1 MQAALIII
9 LTVFVAVLTYLLV
22 VRVRREGR
30 SHVTLGQDDLE
41 PFEKLIKA
49 SIVEGDIQATAAHVS
64 QMLREQFGC
73 DKIIFLRRHGRLLE
87 LSYYHG
93 LTDCNRRA
101 FQVRY
106 TVGLVEALRARVLPD
121 TIDQLSDVLPR
132 KALESLRQ
140 CGCDFYFP
148 ILWRD
153 HVYGLYFMAGNDAI
167 RSPAFRLIIASMA
180 HTLSATYHVK
190 WQEQKYGRLKEQA
203 RSVLASRRQRFETV
217 ATSMGLLKLVRHRDS
232 ETLIGKI
239 VDEVKKDLDLER
251 CTLLYGNTASDE
263 PVRLLGDGSKLR
275 IEPPTR
281 NLLDRLLLR
290 LESSEGALEIAHLGD
305 SDQDL
310 SEFGERLS
318 QAGLHYLLPFKLTD
332 RRPALFVWNDKRP
345 AAEIASHLIRH
356 RLSAADLMANA
367 ESFEEVESLSYTDNL
382 TGLANQ
388 RYFVRRL
395 DEEIDRARRYSR
407 SLALIIFDIDEL
419 KGINDRYG
427 HQAGDQVLR
436 QMGSILGN
444 SIRSID
450 VVARYGGDEFC
461 IIMPE
466 SDRATCARF
475 MQRLQQKIA
484 GSRFHLDQ
492 IETEVTCTVSLGG
505 GIFPDN
511 AENPEQLIYAADMA
525 LLKAKESGRN
535 RSFVFS

>member
-1 MQAALIII
+1 MQTALIII
-9 LTVFVAVLTYLLV
+9 LAVLVALLAYLLI
-22 VRVRREGR
+22 VRVRRERR
-30 SHVTLGQDDLE
+30 SLRDLSPSDIE

-49 SIVEGDIQATAAHVS
+49 SIVEGDIQTVATHVS
-64 QMLREQFGC
+64 KMLRDQFGC

-93 LTDCNRRA
+93 LNDCNRRA
-101 FQVRY
+101 LQIRC
-106 TVGLVEALRARVLPD
+106 TDGLVEALRMRILPD
-121 TIDQLSDVLPR
+121 SIDQLSGVLSR

-140 CGCDFYFP
+140 CGCDLYFP

-153 HVYGLYFMAGNDAI
+153 QVYGLYFLAGNDAI

-190 WQEQKYGRLKEQA
+190 WQEQKYGRLQEQVQSALA
-203 RSVLASRRQRFETV
+203 RRKPGTETLATP
-217 ATSMGLLKLVRHRDS
+217 MGLLKLVRHRDS

-239 VDEVKKDLDLER
+239 LDEVKKDLDLER
-251 CTLLYGNTASDE
+251 CTLLYANTETDE
-263 PVRLLGDGSKLR
+263 SVRLLGDASGFR

-281 NLLDRLLLR
+281 DLLGRLLSR
-290 LESSEGALEIAHLGD
+290 LESEGTFEIARLGD
-305 SDQDL
+305 IDQSL
-310 SEFGERLS
+310 SEFTERLS
-318 QAGLHYLLPFKLTD
+318 QAGLLYLLPFKLTD
-332 RRPALFVWNDKRP
+332 RRPGLFAWSDKRSP
-345 AAEIASHLIRH
+345 AEIVTQLTRH
-356 RLSAADLMANA
+356 RLGAAELMANA

-382 TGLANQ
+382 TGLVNQ
-388 RYFVRRL
+388 RYFMRRL

-419 KGINDRYG
+419 KSINDRYG
-427 HQAGDQVLR
+427 HQAGDQVLM
-436 QMGSILGN
+436 QMGATLGD

-475 MQRLQQKIA
+475 MQRLKQKIA
-484 GSRFHLDQ
+484 SSRFRLNQLDK
-492 IETEVTCTVSLGG
+492 EVTCTVSLGG
-505 GIFPDN
+505 AVFPDN
-511 AENPEQLIYAADMA
+511 AENAEQLIYAADMA

-535 RSFVFS
+535 RSFVSS

>member
-1 MQAALIII
+1 MQTALIII
-9 LTVFVAVLTYLLV
+9 LLVLVTLLTFLLA
-22 VRVRREGR
+22 VRVRREKK
-30 SHVTLGQDDLE
+30 SLPALGEADLE

-49 SIVEGDIQATAAHVS
+49 SIAEGDIQGTATHVTK
-64 QMLREQFGC
+64 MLRDQFGC
-73 DKIIFLRRHGRLLE
+73 EKIIFLRSHGRLLE

-93 LTDCNRRA
+93 LADCNRRA
-101 FQVRY
+101 FQMRY
-106 TVGLVEALRARVLPD
+106 TGGLVEMLRTHVLPD
-121 TIDQLSDVLPR
+121 TIDQLGDVLPR
-132 KALESLRQ
+132 KTAESLRQ

-153 HVYGLYFMAGNDAI
+153 HVYGLYFLAGNDAI
-167 RSPAFRLIIASMA
+167 RSPAFRLMIASMA
-180 HTLSATYHVK
+180 HLLSATYHVN
-190 WQEQKYGRLKEQA
+190 WQEQKCGRLQEQVQSA
-203 RSVLASRRQRFETV
+203 LANRKQRTETV

-251 CTLLYGNTASDE
+251 CTLLYANAASDE
-263 PVRLLGDGSKLR
+263 SVRLLGDGPRLR
-275 IEPPTR
+275 IQPPPR
-281 NLLDRLLLR
+281 ELLDRLLSR
-290 LESSEGALEIAHLGD
+290 LDSEGTLEIERLCD
-305 SDQDL
+305 LDQSF

-318 QAGLHYLLPFKLTD
+318 QAGLHYFFPFKLTD
-332 RRPALFVWNDKRP
+332 HRVGLFAWGDKRP
-345 AAEIASHLIRH
+345 PAEIAARLARH
-356 RLSAADLMANA
+356 RLGAVDLMANA

-382 TGLANQ
+382 TGLVNQ
-388 RYFVRRL
+388 RYFLRRL

-407 SLALIIFDIDEL
+407 SLALIIFDLDEL

-436 QMGSILGN
+436 QMGATLGS

-475 MQRLQQKIA
+475 MHRLQQKIA
-484 GSRFHLDQ
+484 GSRFRLDQ
-492 IETEVTCTVSLGG
+492 IEKEVTCTVSLGG
-505 GIFPDN
+505 AIFPEN
-511 AENPEQLIYAADMA
+511 AENAEQLIYAADMA

-535 RSFVFS
+535 RSFVSS